1 MQLLRSSLLWASRNR
16 RMERIV
22 RSNRAMRPLVSRFI
36 PGENL
41 DDARKAVRTLDAEG
55 TPSILTYLGENVTS
69 EIEAEGSM
77 SHYLE
82 LMASLS
88 ADQIILKSNTRASTA
103 ADLRA
108 HISIKL
114 TQFGW
119 DLDRA
124 QALDRVRRLARL
136 TEKDGTILAIDMES
150 SAYTAS
156 TVDVY
161 AQLAGEFRNVALC
174 VQAYLHRTPA
184 DMQRLLPF
192 GPYIRLVKGAY
203 REPDSVALQ
212 KRSDIDARYRV
223 LARELLG
230 AAGQGTRVVFGTHD
244 LELVAQIRRDAGV
257 LDVPESAFEVQM
269 LYGIQDAGRRRL
281 AAEGVRTRVLI
292 SYGKAWYP
300 WFMRRLAEKPS
311 NLLLVARNLF

>member
-1 MQLLRSSLLWASRNR
+1 VQLLRSSLLWASRNG
-16 RMERIV
+16 RMERMV
-22 RSNRAMRPLVSRFI
+22 RSSRAMRPLVSRFM

-41 DDARKAVRTLDAEG
+41 NEARTAVRTLDAEG

-69 EIEAEGSM
+69 AAEAEGSM

-82 LMASLS
+82 LMGSLS
-88 ADQIILKSNTRASTA
+88 EDQLVLKSNTRSNVA

-119 DLDRA
+119 DFDRA
-124 QALDRVRRLARL
+124 KALDRVRRLARL
-136 TEKDGTILAIDMES
+136 AEQDGTILAVDMES

-156 TVDVY
+156 TVEAY

-174 VQAYLHRTPA
+174 LQAYLHRTPA
-184 DMQRLLPF
+184 DLQRLLSL

-203 REPDSVALQ
+203 REPESVALQ
-212 KRSDIDARYRV
+212 KRADIDARYRV

-230 AAGQGTRVVFGTHD
+230 AASEGARAAFGTHD
-244 LELVAQIRRDAGV
+244 LELVAQLRRDANAIG
-257 LDVPESAFEVQM
+257 VPESAFEVQM